1 MVKRQFQDTHWL
13 EQMQAYQATLV
24 NQWDLI
30 WKTDVNT
37 TADLP
42 WTGNTIGD
50 TRLVKE
56 NGFAYRY
63 TDSWWKKI
71 AWSGGWGGWSTSW
84 WDIEWTL
91 SDQTDLQNAL
101 NAKQWTLTE
110 WNWIEIDNWTI
121 SNTWVLS
128 VNGDAWAVTVDEFTP
143 DNEWVTGNVLK
154 KTENWYEWWE
164 WGWGGWDF
172 DPEGYYPQLHAGMAD
187 NLYTDDNIIDIDVWN
202 FRTTAGSESVP
213 SSGTASL
220 NNLKWRMERTAA
232 KTGWTIDITT
242 TEGISASAD
251 KYAFINAVN
260 NITDTYSFELTS
272 GIWDV
277 DPSTYWITA
286 TLQQAEFSIDNGS
299 FTDDWTTFK
308 TYVSS
313 SRWNFTLSYD
323 TDNSE
328 RVLTNWTDTWSTADT
343 TIFWISTPGST
354 ADIVTITYYEAVT
367 DWTIDVDFVAEVQ
380 WTLTVA
386 NPVKLVATWVN
397 QYDWTTYIDNAEI
410 DANWEIV
417 SWSNKVVYVY
427 AYGWVT
433 NWYMWYSADGYIVN
447 CGWIATLPQIGDT
460 LDQTWASVTT
470 TACSMPFADTGFF
483 CVEVSDDTGLSVHPK
498 WSWQQDTNTDAYE
511 TDTVN
516 IPTEDTNS
524 NALPTDSYGMPA
536 LWDVCDEIN
545 FQTNKYIQ
553 RIGQTSFSYSNL
565 VTVAAMWVSFD
576 YDDTN
581 IFYVLANPVVSDIS
595 GTWTYTA
602 NDYWTER
609 FLDSNDDIIDI
620 PVEANTSY
628 GSNLVDKLRTWVVT
642 KEEYP
647 KVMDQATYDA
657 LPSTKLT
664 DGIIRFIYTEE

>member
-1 MVKRQFQDTHWL
+1 MTTKVKGIRLDTGAAEENL
-13 EQMQAYQATLV
+13 GFNPDKRPL
-24 NQWDLI
+24 
-30 WKTDVNT
+30 
-37 TADLP
+37 
-42 WTGNTIGD
+42 TGTG
-50 TRLVKE
+50 TP
-56 NGFAYRY
+56 
-63 TDSWWKKI
+63 
-71 AWSGGWGGWSTSW
+71 
-84 WDIEWTL
+84 
-91 SDQTDLQNAL
+91 
-101 NAKQWTLTE
+101 
-110 WNWIEIDNWTI
+110 
-121 SNTWVLS
+121 
-128 VNGDAWAVTVDEFTP
+128 AVTPEYVGQQYIDTDTNRIYFAIATTG
-143 DNEWVTGNVLK
+143 DNMWQEVGQ
-154 KTENWYEWWE
+154 
-164 WGWGGWDF
+164 GSF
-172 DPEGYYPQLHAGMAD
+172 DPEGYYPQLHAGMSD
-187 NLYTDDNIIDIDVWN
+187 NLYTDDNVIDIDIWN

-260 NITDTYSFELTS
+260 NTTDTYSFELTS
-272 GIWDV
+272 GTWDV
-277 DPSTYWITA
+277 DPTTFWLNVSI
-286 TLQQAEFSIDNGS
+286 QQYQLDIDNS
-299 FTDDWTTFK
+299 TFTDDGTTFK
-308 TYVSS
+308 TYVSGIE
-313 SRWNFTLSYD
+313 WTWTMSYD
-323 TDNSE
+323 GSVW
-328 RVLTNWTDTWSTADT
+328 VLTDWSSTYSSNDT
-343 TIFWISTPGST
+343 TDFWITTPGST
-354 ADIVTITYYEAVT
+354 DDVVTITYYEAVT

-417 SWSNKVVYVY
+417 WWSNKVVFVY

-433 NWYMWYSADGYIVN
+433 NWYMAYSADWYIIN
-447 CGWIATLPQIGDT
+447 CGWIATLPQIWDT
-460 LDQTWASVTT
+460 LNRDNISLYTTSCSQT
-470 TACSMPFADTGFF
+470 FADTGFF

-498 WSWQQDTNTDAYE
+498 WSWQQYTNTDAY
-511 TDTVN
+511 TTSTVN

-536 LWDVCDEIN
+536 LWDVYDEIN

-553 RIGQTSFSYSNL
+553 RIAQESFSYSNL
-565 VTVAAMWVSFD
+565 VTIAAMWVPFD

-581 IFYVLANPVVSDIS
+581 IFYVLPTPSVFDIS

-609 FLDSNDDIIDI
+609 FLDSNDDIIDLPI
-620 PVEANTSY
+620 EANTSY

-647 KVMDQATYDA
+647 KVMTQAQYDL
-657 LPSTKLT
+657 LPATKLT
-664 DGIIRFIYTEE
+664 DWIIRFIYTEE